1 MRQNLSSARAESQQI
16 DAIPTRVLQS
26 SLSSVDSGDLVKSCG
41 WGCACWKKE
50 RGVVYH
56 WSWV

>member
-50 RGVVYH
+50 RGV
-56 WSWV
+56 